1 MNVIHLHSVNQHT
14 KLQVNSSFFKSKIG
28 CFLSPKAYQLWRQT
42 SIAVFVIY
50 RGRTQKQ
57 MAPLDSWGKTGPDA
71 GTTACANSFFLFFRR
86 QQCLFFIIR
95 SQSAGQYQCIHS
107 NVAYPMTTL
116 YLKFPCLHVINRP
129 QKQNNTNTALTITIT
144 RHTYPT
150 PKHILKINHCCYC
163 IVLS

>member
-1 MNVIHLHSVNQHT
+1 MHT
-14 KLQVNSSFFKSKIG
+14 KFPHNRPSRYRVVAGEAFMEKGVHTCAPPISAPYTPHTPHPTPIPNFTTIGPAATEKQRRKICDTLRAARATCHSRFFFSL
-28 CFLSPKAYQLWRQT
+28 CH
-42 SIAVFVIY
+42 
-50 RGRTQKQ
+50 
-57 MAPLDSWGKTGPDA
+57 
-71 GTTACANSFFLFFRR
+71 LFFRR

-150 PKHILKINHCCYC
+150 PKHLKN
-163 IVLS
+163 